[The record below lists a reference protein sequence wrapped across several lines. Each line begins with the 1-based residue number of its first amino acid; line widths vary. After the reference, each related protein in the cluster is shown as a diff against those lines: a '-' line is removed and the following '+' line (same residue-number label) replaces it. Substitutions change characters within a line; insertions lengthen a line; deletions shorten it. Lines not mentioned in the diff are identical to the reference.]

1 VRGGLSWAIFDGAS
15 RYSRGVTRRWPVISD
30 NGATTWGPI
39 TDAVAQLVN
48 APGGRR
54 ALSCVD
60 FVRGHG
66 LGPMDT
72 PETTRFRVISC
83 NSSNLIRQSLLVS
96 ETEPGAGRGSHP
108 RWDRDPPS
116 GETEISE

>member
-1 VRGGLSWAIFDGAS
+1 MSSSATRIAS
-15 RYSRGVTRRWPVISD
+15 AWKLRDKTR
-30 NGATTWGPI
+30 
-39 TDAVAQLVN
+39 
-48 APGGRR
+48 APGKKPVAIETVNKVL
-54 ALSCVD
+54 ALTCGD
-60 FVRGHG
+60 PPGE
-66 LGPMDT
+66 MT
-72 PETTRFRVISC
+72 C

>member
-1 VRGGLSWAIFDGAS
+1 MPYVPGISAKIPLTTI
-15 RYSRGVTRRWPVISD
+15 GVALPSVIHM
-30 NGATTWGPI
+30 I
-39 TDAVAQLVN
+39 
-48 APGGRR
+48 
-54 ALSCVD
+54 
-60 FVRGHG
+60 
-66 LGPMDT
+66 
-72 PETTRFRVISC
+72 IC